1 MEVITPVVDECLMQ
15 TRQGEKKLIVV
26 HSSKGA
32 PKPVLFYLM
41 NCKEFFVGYV
51 IELCCIVK
59 NEAILP
65 PPDAVSYNPMAK
77 RPAVKLS
84 IECDT

>member
-1 MEVITPVVDECLMQ
+1 MITPVVDECLMQ

-32 PKPVLFYLM
+32 PKPVLYLM

-51 IELCCIVK
+51 IELCRIVK